1 MRRIARTARASAILA
16 AIATAGA
23 GAGCS
28 TIAPAALSAVG
39 NASSS
44 PGFSYAAGRAY
55 QSYALPPA
63 KVQPALLSAVD
74 DLRMHSVAVTQEGS
88 NTVVQATTA
97 NNHRATIMLRPEPT
111 GSHISVRIGM
121 FGDEPL
127 SRALMDRVSV
137 RLGTLPPTAI
147 PAEAPSEPA
156 SNPFFS
162 RTAVPDE
169 VMLKDQADAPYRGS
183 AFP

>member
-1 MRRIARTARASAILA
+1 MRRIARTATVGAVLA
-16 AIATAGA
+16 VIAAT

-28 TIAPAALSAVG
+28 TISPAALSAVG
-39 NASSS
+39 GTTPS
-44 PGFSYAAGRAY
+44 PGFSYSAGRAV
-55 QSYALPPA
+55 QSFALPPG
-63 KVQPALLSAVD
+63 KVQPALLSAMD
-74 DLRMHSVAVTQEGS
+74 DLRMHSTAITQEGP

-111 GSHISVRIGM
+111 GSHVSARIGM

-127 SRALMDRVSV
+127 SRALMDRVAV
-137 RLGTLPPTAI
+137 RLGTVPPKPI

-156 SNPFFS
+156 SNPYFS
-162 RTAVPDE
+162 RTAVSDE